1 MVSRVQKVE
10 KKCLDLLFKKLWKSD
25 VWLLPGPPP
34 SFQHLFTKSHSLIA
48 FQCPFMR
55 DDLSSEISFTS
66 SRHLILCQSHIS
78 SQESF
83 GVKISLIKLNFQTWI
98 MVITLVFFF
107 SKSPVYIFSLQSM
120 YVCEYVTASAPV
132 DGKMS
137 QRHFL
142 GFFVCRYAIQLK
154 RWFVRIFIVTL

>member
-98 MVITLVFFF
+98 MVITLVFF
-107 SKSPVYIFSLQSM
+107 SLKVLYIFFHYKACM
-120 YVCEYVTASAPV
+120 YVSMWQQVHQWMGRWASDIFWASLCTDMLFNSK
-132 DGKMS
+132 DGLYGS
-137 QRHFL
+137 S
-142 GFFVCRYAIQLK
+142 
-154 RWFVRIFIVTL
+154 